1 MFHPFVGL
9 LLAPPEG
16 GGGGIGVWLLNIGLI
31 LLIFYWLLIRPQ
43 RKEQERHQ
51 AMVESLQKG
60 DEVVMAGGLVG
71 TVVHVAPDRL
81 TLKTADNTRV
91 VVDRMKVGQKLTD
104 EEA

>member
-9 LLAPPEG
+9 LFATQEG
-16 GGGGIGVWLLNIGLI
+16 GGAGASVWLLNLGLI
-31 LLIFYWLLIRPQ
+31 ALIFYFLLFRPH
-43 RKEQERHQ
+43 RKEQQRHR

-91 VVDRMKVGQKLTD
+91 VVDRMKVGHKLTD

>member
-16 GGGGIGVWLLNIGLI
+16 GGGGIAVWLLNIGLI

-43 RKEQERHQ
+43 RKEQERHR

-81 TLKTADNTRV
+81 TLKTSDNTRV